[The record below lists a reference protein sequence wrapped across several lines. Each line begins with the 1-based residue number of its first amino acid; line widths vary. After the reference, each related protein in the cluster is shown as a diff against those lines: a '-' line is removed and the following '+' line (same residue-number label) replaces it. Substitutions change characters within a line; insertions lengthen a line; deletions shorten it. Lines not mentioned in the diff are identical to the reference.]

1 MEAKR
6 NLKAVNRS
14 TDLGMKEEAAVANG
28 RNGRPAFAPP

>member
-14 TDLGMKEEAAVANG
+14 TDLGAKEEAAVANG
-28 RNGRPAFAPP
+28 VNGRSPLAPQ